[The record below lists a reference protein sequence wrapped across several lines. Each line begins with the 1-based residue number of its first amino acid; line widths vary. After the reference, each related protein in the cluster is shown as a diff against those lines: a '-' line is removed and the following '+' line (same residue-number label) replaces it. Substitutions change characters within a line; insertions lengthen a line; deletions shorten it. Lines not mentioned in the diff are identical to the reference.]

1 LGGLNVRGRPGA
13 AGRASFGEDFMQV
26 DLTSRPRLAD
36 LNRLA
41 GPAEAEARRIEA
53 VFESA
58 LEAKKKKQRVT
69 SAATLKERSGYSADF
84 LDGLPV
90 PLPRPVGSSRRD
102 VLPVEGSDGDR
113 LDYQHFSVVMS
124 KARRMAMFVA
134 VNIDGKR
141 SRKIQR
147 DADIWNLD
155 GRIPTEAQIGEELY
169 FDNDLDRGH
178 LVRREDP
185 NWGSQDQAE
194 TANEDTFHFT
204 NCAPQMAA
212 FNQRTWLGLESY
224 VLDEARASKDQISVF
239 TGPVFGGRDP
249 EYRGVRIPLAY
260 WKVIAFIN
268 EEGRPSATAYMI
280 DQKRELKNLEAT
292 FGVYKTYQRSIRQIE
307 ELADLDFGELSN
319 FDGFSNEERA
329 TNTRVEAV
337 LRSLADMRV

>member
-1 LGGLNVRGRPGA
+1 
-13 AGRASFGEDFMQV
+13 MQV
-26 DLTSRPRLAD
+26 DLTARPRLAD
-36 LNRLA
+36 MNRI
-41 GPAEAEARRIEA
+41 GGSAETEARGIESA
-53 VFESA
+53 IESA
-58 LEAKKKKQRVT
+58 LEARKRQPRVT
-69 SAATLKERSGYSADF
+69 SPETLEGREGYAAEF
-84 LDGLPV
+84 LDGFPV
-90 PLPRPVGSSRRD
+90 PLPRPLGRSRSD
-102 VLPVEGSDGDR
+102 VLPIEGADDR

-124 KARRMAMFVA
+124 KSRRIAMFVA
-134 VNIDGKR
+134 VNIDGNR
-141 SRKIQR
+141 SRKIER
-147 DADIWNLD
+147 ANDVWSLD

-185 NWGSQDQAE
+185 NWGSEEEAE

-204 NCAPQMAA
+204 NCSPQMAA
-212 FNQRTWLGLESY
+212 FNQKTWLGLENY
-224 VLDEARASKDQISVF
+224 VLKEARVSKDQISVF

-268 EEGRPSATAYMI
+268 EDGRPSATAYMI

-307 ELADLDFGELSN
+307 ELTDLDFGELSS

-329 TNTRVEAV
+329 TNTRVESV
-337 LRSLADMRV
+337 LHSPADIRV